1 MIEMMEIANHRR
13 AKRTWKT
20 SRHFPRA

>member
-1 MIEMMEIANHRR
+1 MIEMMEVTNHRR